1 MSRGALF
8 DVDGLLADSE
18 TLGARVFRQVV
29 SSRGIEITLEEAERY
44 QIGRQDKDS
53 YTLFCQEKEHDLDV
67 EGLVKDHFLIYEK
80 ELPNV
85 PELPGAKDVVR
96 RCHQFGYK
104 IAAVSGSTLYQ
115 VGVILDSLSVRE
127 LFAEIIGC
135 DSDITGKPDP
145 DGYLE
150 AARKLNVPIVNCLVF
165 EDSSSGIIAGKKA
178 GAYVVGVQGNGKQD
192 ISQADYQVQS
202 LKEITD
208 EFLVSF

>member
-1 MSRGALF
+1 MSRGVLF

-18 TLGARVFRQVV
+18 TLVARVFQQVV

-53 YTLFCQEKEHDLDV
+53 YTLFCQEKEHNLDV

-165 EDSSSGIIAGKKA
+165 EDSSSG
-178 GAYVVGVQGNGKQD
+178 
-192 ISQADYQVQS
+192 
-202 LKEITD
+202 
-208 EFLVSF
+208 